1 MMTDN
6 PNYSVNPAD
15 WKSFQL
21 LQSVLDT
28 LTDPI
33 FVKDLQ
39 HRWIV
44 CNQTF
49 CTLLGKPQDAIIGKS
64 DPDFFPPDQIKV
76 FWDGDDAVTSTGT
89 SIENEEDITGPDG
102 VVRSIWTR
110 KFPLY
115 DAAHNVIGLCGIITD
130 ISEIRRRREQI
141 TLLEQQIADKMRV
154 IDAQTSLL
162 DQLSV
167 PVIQVWES
175 ILLIP
180 LVGVIDSRR
189 ASQVL
194 TSLLE
199 AIARIGAQIVIL
211 DVTGVPVVDTSV
223 ASHLVRAIQSA
234 QLLGCQSLLVGI
246 SPEIAQTLVGLGV
259 DFSHITTRSTLQS
272 GLAYGLKY
280 LNYTIKRT
288 S

>member
-1 MMTDN
+1 MTDN

-15 WKSFQL
+15 WQSFQF
-21 LQSVLDT
+21 LQTMIDT
-28 LTDPI
+28 LPDPI

-39 HRWIV
+39 HRWIA
-44 CNQTF
+44 CNQAF
-49 CTLLGKPQDAIIGKS
+49 CTLIGQPHEAVIGHS
-64 DPDFFPPDQIKV
+64 DPEFFPPDQIKV
-76 FWDGDDAVTSTGT
+76 FWDGDDTVTATGLPL
-89 SIENEEDITGPDG
+89 ENEEDISGPDG

-110 KFPLY
+110 KFPLR
-115 DAAHNVIGLCGIITD
+115 DAAQNVVGLCGVITD
-130 ISEIRRRREQI
+130 ISEIRRRRERI
-141 TLLEQQIADKMRV
+141 ALLENEIAEKMRV

-199 AIARIGAQIVIL
+199 AIARISAQIVIL

-234 QLLGCQSLLVGI
+234 KLLGCQSLLVGI

-259 DFSHITTRSTLQS
+259 DFSQITTRSTLQS

-280 LNYTIKRT
+280 LNYSIKRT

>member
-1 MMTDN
+1 MTNN

-15 WKSFQL
+15 WKSFQF
-21 LQSVLDT
+21 LQSVIDT
-28 LTDPI
+28 LDDPI

-39 HRWIV
+39 HRFIA
-44 CNQTF
+44 CNKAF
-49 CTLLGKPQDAIIGKS
+49 CRLLGQPQEAIIGYS
-64 DPDFFPPDQIKV
+64 DPDFVPPDQIKV
-76 FWDGDDAVTSTGT
+76 FWDGDDAVTSSG
-89 SIENEEDITGPDG
+89 IPFENEEDLTGPDG
-102 VVRSIWTR
+102 IVRSIWTR
-110 KFPLY
+110 KFPLR
-115 DAAHNVIGLCGIITD
+115 DAAQNVTGLCGIIID
-130 ISEIRRRREQI
+130 ISEIKRRREQVA
-141 TLLEQQIADKMRV
+141 LLENEIAEKRRV

-162 DQLSV
+162 DQLAV

-180 LVGVIDSRR
+180 LVGFIDSRR
-189 ASQVL
+189 ANQVM

-199 AIARIGAQIVIL
+199 AIAHVSAQIVIL

-223 ASHLVRAIQSA
+223 ASHLVRAVQSA

-259 DFSHITTRSTLQS
+259 DFSHITTMSTLQD

-280 LNYTIKRT
+280 LNYSIKRT

>member
-15 WKSFQL
+15 WTSFQF
-21 LQSVLDT
+21 LQDTIDT
-28 LTDPI
+28 LNDPI

-44 CNQTF
+44 CNQAF
-49 CTLLGKPQDAIIGKS
+49 CTLLGKPKEAIIGKS
-64 DPDFFPPDQIKV
+64 DPDFFPTDQIKV
-76 FWDGDDAVTSTGT
+76 FWDGDDAVTSSGI
-89 SIENEEDITGPDG
+89 SFENEEDLSGPDG
-102 VVRSIWTR
+102 NVHSIWTR
-110 KFPLY
+110 KFPLR
-115 DAAHNVIGLCGIITD
+115 DAAQNVIGLCGIITD
-130 ISEIRRRREQI
+130 ISEIRRRREQVA
-141 TLLEQQIADKMRV
+141 LLEQQIAEKMRV
-154 IDAQTSLL
+154 IDAQTALL

-189 ASQVL
+189 ATQVL

-199 AIARIGAQIVIL
+199 AIARVGAQIVIL

-280 LNYTIKRT
+280 LNYTIKRI